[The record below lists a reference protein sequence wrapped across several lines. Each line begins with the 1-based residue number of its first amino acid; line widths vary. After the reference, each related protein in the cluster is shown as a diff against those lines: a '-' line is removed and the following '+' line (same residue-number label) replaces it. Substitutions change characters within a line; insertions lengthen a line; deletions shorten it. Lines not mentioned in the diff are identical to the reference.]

1 MSLANIL
8 DNDAEWRE
16 KMGNKVHEL
25 GLLLDEEVEML
36 MQEADCKSVSGESKS
51 AAAGGAAAGAG
62 AGAGGAAGAAA
73 SK

>member
-1 MSLANIL
+1 
-8 DNDAEWRE
+8 
-16 KMGNKVHEL
+16 MGNKVHEL

-36 MQEADCKSVSGESKS
+36 MQEADCKSVSGERKS
-51 AAAGGAAAGAG
+51 AAGGG

>member
-1 MSLANIL
+1 
-8 DNDAEWRE
+8 
-16 KMGNKVHEL
+16 MGNKVHEL
-25 GLLLDEEVEML
+25 GLLLDEEVDML

>member
-1 MSLANIL
+1 
-8 DNDAEWRE
+8 
-16 KMGNKVHEL
+16 MGNKVHEL
-25 GLLLDEEVEML
+25 GLLLDEML

>member
-1 MSLANIL
+1 MQNGG
-8 DNDAEWRE
+8 R

-36 MQEADCKSVSGESKS
+36 MQEADSGESKS
-51 AAAGGAAAGAG
+51 AAAGGEAAGAG
-62 AGAGGAAGAAA
+62 ARAGGAAGAAA

>member
-1 MSLANIL
+1 
-8 DNDAEWRE
+8 
-16 KMGNKVHEL
+16 MGNKVHEL

-62 AGAGGAAGAAA
+62 AGGAAGAAA

>member
-1 MSLANIL
+1 
-8 DNDAEWRE
+8 
-16 KMGNKVHEL
+16 MGNKVHEL

-51 AAAGGAAAGAG
+51 AAAGAG

>member
-1 MSLANIL
+1 
-8 DNDAEWRE
+8 
-16 KMGNKVHEL
+16 MGNKVHEL

-36 MQEADCKSVSGESKS
+36 MQEADCKSVSGESKVQRL
-51 AAAGGAAAGAG
+51 GAAAGAG

>member
-1 MSLANIL
+1 
-8 DNDAEWRE
+8 
-16 KMGNKVHEL
+16 MGNKVHEL

-62 AGAGGAAGAAA
+62 EIGRA
-73 SK
+73 SCRERV

>member
-1 MSLANIL
+1 
-8 DNDAEWRE
+8 
-16 KMGNKVHEL
+16 MGNKVHEL

-62 AGAGGAAGAAA
+62 AAVHGAAGGGVPAVD
-73 SK
+73 SGQRWVGGSRF

>member
-1 MSLANIL
+1 
-8 DNDAEWRE
+8 
-16 KMGNKVHEL
+16 MGNKVHEL

-36 MQEADCKSVSGESKS
+36 MQADCKSVSGESKS

>member
-1 MSLANIL
+1 M
-8 DNDAEWRE
+8 E
-16 KMGNKVHEL
+16 KTVNEL
-25 GLLLDEEVEML
+25 GLLLDEEVDL
-36 MQEADCKSVSGESKS
+36 LISEAGYENIPSESKG